1 MVHTKE
7 TLDEA
12 LILLNDTLFEF
23 RSGDMTKF
31 DTGALSENIEILFAD
46 GYQGK
51 EFIIDI
57 YLRSD
62 EFHENQIVSLI
73 SEDYQDFI
81 VL

>member
-1 MVHTKE
+1 MHNPATYN
-7 TLDEA
+7 EA
-12 LILLNDTLFEF
+12 LTLLNDTLAEF
-23 RSGDMTKF
+23 RSGDLTKF
-31 DTGALSENIEILFAD
+31 DRGALSDNIEILFSRESPT
-46 GYQGK
+46 

-62 EFHENQIVSLI
+62 EFHENQIVGLI

>member
-1 MVHTKE
+1 MHNPATY
-7 TLDEA
+7 DEA
-12 LILLNDTLFEF
+12 LALLNDTLAEF

-31 DTGALSENIEILFAD
+31 DTGALSENIEILFSRESPT
-46 GYQGK
+46 

-62 EFHENQIVSLI
+62 EFHENQIVGLI

>member
-1 MVHTKE
+1 MHNPATYN
-7 TLDEA
+7 EA
-12 LILLNDTLFEF
+12 LTLLNDTLAEF

-31 DTGALSENIEILFAD
+31 DTGALSENIEILFSRESPT
-46 GYQGK
+46 

-62 EFHENQIVSLI
+62 EFHENQIVGLI